1 MWMVVHMA
9 KSQAAAKR
17 IRDCLA
23 EEGLMVRMRP
33 VYRTVSS
40 AENYFEIQVIES
52 ESREAHDILLEKG
65 L

>member
-9 KSQAAAKR
+9 KSQAAAEKV
-17 IRDCLA
+17 RDCLA

-33 VYRTVSS
+33 VYRAVSS
-40 AENYFEIQVIES
+40 EENYFEIQVIES
-52 ESREAHDILLEKG
+52 ESQEARGILMEKG